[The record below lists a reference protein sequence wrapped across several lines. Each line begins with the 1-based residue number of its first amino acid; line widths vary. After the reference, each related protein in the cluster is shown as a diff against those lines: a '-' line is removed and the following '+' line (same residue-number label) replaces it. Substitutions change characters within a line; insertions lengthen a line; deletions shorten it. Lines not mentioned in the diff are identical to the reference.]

1 MMVDRKDLMG
11 PMRVPFLVLAPVCV
25 LLGIGT
31 AVWTSDSLNVWYVVL
46 ALIGAVAAHISVNA
60 LNEYFDFK
68 SLLDTKTKR
77 TPFSGGSGTL
87 PAKPEVAP
95 YALWIGVVSLLITI
109 LIGIYFLSVH
119 GLALL
124 PLGLTGV
131 ILIILYTVWITRLP
145 LLCLFAPGLGFGP
158 VMVVGT
164 HFVLTGAY
172 ALEAWIASLVPLFL
186 VSNLLLLNQF
196 PDVEADQEVGR
207 RHYPIVIGRRKSA
220 QIYSLFLLLTYVTII
235 LAVLYGLLPVWSLLG
250 LLSVVLAWRA
260 AEGARQFADEID
272 SLIPSMGINVQIT
285 LLTPTLVAIGLLL
298 GSI

>member
-1 MMVDRKDLMG
+1 MIEVKDLLG

-25 LLGIGT
+25 FLGIGT
-31 AVWTSDSLNVWYVVL
+31 ALWTSDGLNVLYVIL
-46 ALIGAVAAHISVNA
+46 ALVGAVAAHISVNA

-68 SLLDTKTKR
+68 SFLDTKTKR

-87 PAKPEVAP
+87 PDKPQVAP
-95 YALWIGVVSLLITI
+95 YALWIGIGSLLVTI
-109 LIGIYFLSVH
+109 VIGVYFLNIH

-124 PLGLTGV
+124 PLGALGV
-131 ILIILYTVWITRLP
+131 VLIVLYTVWITRFP
-145 LLCLFAPGLGFGP
+145 LLCLFAPGIGFGP

-172 ALEAWIASLVPLFL
+172 AFEAWIASLVPFFL

-196 PDVEADQEVGR
+196 PDVEADEEVGR

-220 QIYSLFLLLTYVTII
+220 RIYTAFLLLTYATIV
-235 LAVLYGLLPVWSLLG
+235 LAVLYDMLPVWSLLG
-250 LLSVVLAWRA
+250 LLMGVLAWRA
-260 AEGARQFADEID
+260 IQGVTQFADEIE
-272 SLIPSMGINVQIT
+272 SLIPVMGINVQIT